1 MRPGRR
7 ASVPRLH
14 VVTDDEI
21 LARPGALR
29 ACREILA
36 VGPVAL
42 HLRGPATPG
51 GRLHALGRDLL
62 QALLQAPVGEADPAE
77 GALLVVHDRAD
88 VALSL
93 ALGPASA
100 PGTGHG
106 AASGRGAAG
115 GGSPVGILP
124 GVGLHLPRRGLPLEV
139 VRNRLP
145 GGAKLP
151 LGSSADISDVGLSRS
166 PRPAPPCD
174 WLLVGTLFPSASHP
188 GRPGAGIEALA
199 RAVERASAGTAARIA
214 HPPEGRSST
223 RPAPSVMSGETVRS
237 LPPLVAIGGITEA
250 GVAGVLGTGVHG
262 VAVRSAA
269 WGTPAAPEPHPARA
283 VRRLLQALL
292 PTPLLAFS

>member
-1 MRPGRR
+1 MTPGRR

-62 QALLQAPVGEADPAE
+62 PALLKAPVGEADPAE

-100 PGTGHG
+100 PGTGHD
-106 AASGRGAAG
+106 AASGPGVAG

-151 LGSSADISDVGLSRS
+151 LGCSADISDVGLSRS

-188 GRPGAGIEALA
+188 GRPGVGIEALA
-199 RAVERASAGTAARIA
+199 RAVARTSD
-214 HPPEGRSST
+214 G
-223 RPAPSVMSGETVRS
+223 GF
-237 LPPLVAIGGITEA
+237 PPLVAIGGITEA
-250 GVAGVLGTGVHG
+250 GVADVLATGVHG

-292 PTPLLAFS
+292 PTSLLASS